1 MTDIVERLRYY
12 AKAVMPSY
20 PNDVCSQAADEIER
34 LRDVAAAADDLYE
47 ALIRGRLAAMSITP
61 STK

>member
-34 LRDVAAAADDLYE
+34 LREAAAESERMKADGQKD
-47 ALIRGRLAAMSITP
+47 AANVR
-61 STK
+61 